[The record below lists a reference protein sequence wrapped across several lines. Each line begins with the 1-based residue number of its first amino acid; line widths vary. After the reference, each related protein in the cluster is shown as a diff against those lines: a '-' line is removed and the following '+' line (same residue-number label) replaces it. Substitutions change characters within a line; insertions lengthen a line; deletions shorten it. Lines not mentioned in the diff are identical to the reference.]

1 MWDLLAQFDWLE
13 PFRSTTGQRIMLVGA
28 LTNVACALVGC
39 YLVLR
44 RMSLMGDAIAHAV
57 LPGIVLAFL
66 FSGSMNV
73 LPLFIGAALV
83 GLLTTF
89 LTQTLHQFGRVPT
102 DAAMGAVF
110 TSLFALG
117 VVLLKRYISGV
128 HFDVACVYEGSLT
141 SVALDTVSINT
152 GLFGDW
158 EVPRQLQTVLPMVA
172 LNLVMILLFWKE
184 LKISSFDAGMA
195 TSMGYSATLL
205 HYVLMALVAMTSVA
219 SFQAVGSILVVA
231 MLIVPP
237 ATAQLL
243 CDRLS
248 RMVLLA
254 CVFAVAAAVGGYWLA
269 HEWDVSPAGA
279 MAIFAGAMYAV
290 AVLFAPKY
298 GIVSTLARNVQTS
311 LRILRE
317 DLLSMV
323 YRDEELGGA
332 PLSSDTAIAA
342 VGGGWQAWWALGMLK
357 RRGRLTLST
366 DGLHLTDDGRERA
379 KRLVRSHR
387 LWEAYLVKHLGLPLD
402 HVHAPADRVEHF
414 INQPLRDEL
423 QKAVDD
429 PQQDPHGRAIPKSK
443 L

>member
-1 MWDLLAQFDWLE
+1 MFETLTQFDWLE
-13 PFRSTTGQRIMLVGA
+13 PFRSEIGQRIILVGA

-39 YLVLR
+39 FLVLR

-66 FSGSMNV
+66 FSGSLHIV
-73 LPLFIGAALV
+73 PLFVGAAIV

-117 VVLLKRYISGV
+117 VVLLKWYITGV

-141 SVALDTVSINT
+141 SVALDTVIV
-152 GLFGDW
+152 GGW
-158 EVPRQLQTVLPMVA
+158 ELPRQLMTVLPVVV
-172 LNLVMILLFWKE
+172 LNLAVIFLFWKE
-184 LKISSFDAGMA
+184 FKISAFDAGLS
-195 TSMGYSATLL
+195 TTMGFSATAL
-205 HYVLMALVAMTSVA
+205 HYALMALVAVTSVA

-248 RMVLLA
+248 RMVMLA
-254 CVFAVAAAVGGYWLA
+254 CVFAVASAVGGYWLA
-269 HEWDVSPAGA
+269 HQWDVSPAGT
-279 MAIFAGAMYAV
+279 MAVFAGGMYAV
-290 AVLFAPKY
+290 AVLFAPRY
-298 GIVSTLARNVQTS
+298 GIVSTLARNLQTS

-317 DLLSMV
+317 DLLSML
-323 YRDEELGGA
+323 YRDEELGGR
-332 PLSSDTAIAA
+332 PLAANYAVAA
-342 VGGGWQAWWALGMLK
+342 VGGGWLARWALGMLK
-357 RRGRLTLST
+357 RRGRLVEST
-366 DGLHLTDDGRERA
+366 DGLHLTADGRERA
-379 KRLVRSHR
+379 KRLVRGHR

-414 INQPLRDEL
+414 IHQPLRDEL

-429 PQQDPHGRAIPKSK
+429 PQQDPHGREIPEFK

>member
-1 MWDLLAQFDWLE
+1 
-13 PFRSTTGQRIMLVGA
+13 
-28 LTNVACALVGC
+28 
-39 YLVLR
+39 
-44 RMSLMGDAIAHAV
+44 
-57 LPGIVLAFL
+57 
-66 FSGSMNV
+66 V

-117 VVLLKRYISGV
+117 VVLLKRYLSGV

-141 SVALDTVSINT
+141 SAALDTVSLST
-152 GLFGDW
+152 GLFGVW
-158 EVPRQLQTVLPMVA
+158 EVPRLLWTVLPIVV
-172 LNLVMILLFWKE
+172 LNLAVILLFWKE
-184 LKISSFDAGMA
+184 LKISSFDAGLA
-195 TSMGYSATLL
+195 TTMGYSATAL
-205 HYVLMALVAMTSVA
+205 HYLLMALVAMTSVA

-248 RMVLLA
+248 RMVAIA
-254 CVFAVAAAVGGYWLA
+254 CVFAVASAAGGYWLA
-269 HEWDVSPAGA
+269 HRWDVSPAGA
-279 MAIFAGAMYAV
+279 MSVFAGGMYAV
-290 AVLFAPKY
+290 AVLFAPRY
-298 GIVSTLARNVQTS
+298 GIVSTLVRNLQTS

-317 DLLSMV
+317 DLLSMI

-332 PLSSDTAIAA
+332 PLSPETAITA
-342 VGGGWQAWWALGMLK
+342 VGGGWLAWWALGMLR
-357 RRGRLTLST
+357 RRGRLTLAANE
-366 DGLHLTDDGRERA
+366 LQLTPDGRERA
-379 KRLVRSHR
+379 KRLVRGHR

-414 INQPLRDEL
+414 INAPLREEL

-429 PQQDPHGRAIPKSK
+429 AQQDPHGRAIPDFK

>member
-1 MWDLLAQFDWLE
+1 
-13 PFRSTTGQRIMLVGA
+13 
-28 LTNVACALVGC
+28 
-39 YLVLR
+39 
-44 RMSLMGDAIAHAV
+44 
-57 LPGIVLAFL
+57 
-66 FSGSMNV
+66 
-73 LPLFIGAALV
+73 V

-141 SVALDTVSINT
+141 GVALDTINVA
-152 GLFGDW
+152 GR
-158 EVPRQLQTVLPMVA
+158 EVPRQLLTVLPILA
-172 LNLVMILLFWKE
+172 LNLVAIVLFWKE
-184 LKISSFDAGMA
+184 LKLSSFDAGMA

-219 SFQAVGSILVVA
+219 AFQAVGSILVVA

-248 RMVLLA
+248 RMVLLS
-254 CVFAVAAAVGGYWLA
+254 CVFAVASAVGGYWLA
-269 HEWDVSPAGA
+269 HKWDVSPAGA
-279 MAIFAGAMYAV
+279 MAVFAGAMYAV
-290 AVLFAPKY
+290 AVLLAPKY
-298 GIVSTLARNVQTS
+298 GIVSTILRNLQTS
-311 LRILRE
+311 IRILRE
-317 DLLSMV
+317 DLLAMV

-332 PLSSDTAIAA
+332 PLSAATAIAA
-342 VGGGWQAWWALGMLK
+342 VGGGWQAWWALGMLR
-357 RRGRLTLST
+357 RRGRLTLAT

-379 KRLVRSHR
+379 KRLVRGHR

-402 HVHAPADRVEHF
+402 HVHAPADRVEHYLSE
-414 INQPLRDEL
+414 PLRDEL
-423 QKAVDD
+423 QKAVEVTK
-429 PQQDPHGRAIPKSK
+429 DPHGRNIPD
-443 L
+443 

>member
-1 MWDLLAQFDWLE
+1 MWEFLAQFDWLE

-141 SVALDTVSINT
+141 GVALDTVN
-152 GLFGDW
+152 FGGW
-158 EVPRQLQTVLPMVA
+158 EVPRQLETVLPMVA
-172 LNLVMILLFWKE
+172 LNLTMILLFWKE

-219 SFQAVGSILVVA
+219 AFQAVGSILVVA

-248 RMVLLA
+248 RMVILA
-254 CVFAVAAAVGGYWLA
+254 CVFAVASAIGGYWLA

-279 MAIFAGAMYAV
+279 MAVFAGGMYAV
-290 AVLFAPKY
+290 VVLFAPKY
-298 GIVSTLARNVQTS
+298 GIVSTLVRNVQTS

-332 PLSSDTAIAA
+332 PLSSDTVIAA

-414 INQPLRDEL
+414 INQPLREEL

-429 PQQDPHGRAIPKSK
+429 PQQDPHGRAIPESK

>member
-1 MWDLLAQFDWLE
+1 MWELLAQFDWLE
-13 PFRSTTGQRIMLVGA
+13 PFRSTSGQRIMLVGA

-57 LPGIVLAFL
+57 LPGIVIAFV
-66 FSGSMNV
+66 FSGSMNIV
-73 LPLFIGAALV
+73 PLFIGAALV

-117 VVLLKRYISGV
+117 VVLLKRYISGM

-141 SVALDTVSINT
+141 SVALDTVSIST

-158 EVPRQLQTVLPMVA
+158 EVPRQLESVLPIVV
-172 LNLVMILLFWKE
+172 LNLVMVLLFWKE
-184 LKISSFDAGMA
+184 FKLSSFDTGMA

-219 SFQAVGSILVVA
+219 AFQAVGSILVVA

-279 MAIFAGAMYAV
+279 MSVFAGGMYAI

-298 GIVSTLARNVQTS
+298 GIVSTLVRNLQTS
-311 LRILRE
+311 IRILRE

-332 PLSSDTAIAA
+332 PLSASTAVAA
-342 VGGGWQAWWALGMLK
+342 VGGGWQAWWALGMLR
-357 RRGRLTLST
+357 RRGRLTLSA
-366 DGLHLTDDGRERA
+366 DGLQLTDDGRERA
-379 KRLVRSHR
+379 KRLVRGHR

-402 HVHAPADRVEHF
+402 HVHAPADRVEHYLSE
-414 INQPLRDEL
+414 PLRDEL
-423 QKAVDD
+423 QKAVDN
-429 PQQDPHGRAIPKSK
+429 PQQDPHGREIPDAR